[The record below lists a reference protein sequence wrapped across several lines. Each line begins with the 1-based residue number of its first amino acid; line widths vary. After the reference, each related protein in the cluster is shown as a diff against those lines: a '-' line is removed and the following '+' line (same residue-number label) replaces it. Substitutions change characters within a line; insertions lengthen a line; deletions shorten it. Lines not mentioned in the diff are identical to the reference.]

1 MVEGS
6 YLKLMAQISTDD
18 LLLIDDWG
26 LDDNTAL
33 LHL

>member
-6 YLKLMAQISTDD
+6 YLKLMAQISTVD

-26 LDDNTAL
+26 LEDNTAL